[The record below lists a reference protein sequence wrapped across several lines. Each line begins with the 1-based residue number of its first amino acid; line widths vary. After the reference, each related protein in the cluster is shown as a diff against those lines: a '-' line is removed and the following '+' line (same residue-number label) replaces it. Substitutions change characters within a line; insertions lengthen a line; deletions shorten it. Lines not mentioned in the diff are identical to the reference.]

1 MFLSGFSGNGDALA
15 RQNTLGILSHCVL
28 VVNVF
33 LKENKNYTKNKLAG
47 FEMRKQF
54 LDEKSHRRVLFVR
67 NYDFF
72 ALKSV

>member
-1 MFLSGFSGNGDALA
+1 MNSIPNNSLFRIRF
-15 RQNTLGILSHCVL
+15 
-28 VVNVF
+28 
-33 LKENKNYTKNKLAG
+33 KLAE